1 MLAQLRELLR
11 FKIDESNFAI
21 RVEQI
26 NSRLRLYPRIVFSQV
41 AIAFLLVGVM
51 WNGVSH
57 SILLG
62 WLALICSV
70 HLVEILF
77 WVRLHNQA
85 NTIEQ
90 CRRWNILFCW
100 FSAIVGLA
108 WGISSFFMF
117 PHSQML
123 YQVILI
129 CVVLGITGAAVSSN
143 PVHPPSLLIH
153 MIGIVVPL
161 IICNFWEGDRPHLYL
176 GGMLVIYI
184 LYIIS
189 AATELINTFEKSVR
203 QRIENEIL
211 LHQVTLH
218 QTEFEKASAEI
229 TDLYNRAPLG
239 YHSLNKEGVFCRIN
253 DTELSWLGYT
263 RDELL
268 GKLNWRDVLTPASQ
282 QVFRQ
287 SFPLFKQRGYVDDLE
302 MEIVRKD
309 GTKFIVLVTGTAIYD
324 DGGNF
329 FLSRSML
336 TDITNRKM
344 TEQKLAESMIQ
355 LEAKELAKSHFL
367 AAAGHDL
374 RQPLSAA
381 NLFIDALK
389 GIGISNEQK
398 QIVDR
403 LDQAMSNFNVLLDTL
418 LNVSKLDAGIIK
430 PEITSVNLAEIF
442 VWLEQTFAQL
452 LKEKHL
458 RFKLFLPLNKPLIVR
473 TDYGLLKSVLMN
485 LVSNALKFTSKGG
498 IFVSARPRGDEVLFQ
513 VWDTG
518 IGIQEENIEKI
529 FDDFFQI
536 NNPQRDRTQGLG
548 LGLSIAKRSLALFD
562 GKISCRSQFGRG
574 SVFAFRLPTHN
585 KANQELHDSRKSEP
599 MELEAVRQF
608 VKGKRFVIVEDDAMV
623 SEALKKSLTVMEGRV
638 ESYYDA
644 DVALQTANIENADC
658 YIVDYMLP
666 GDVDGT
672 NFLLRLHQE
681 LHRPVCAVMMSGN
694 TTSDFIRK
702 AAFFDWPVLHKPVN
716 TTQLVSRL
724 SEQYNK
730 PD

>member
-11 FKIDESNFAI
+11 FNIDESNFAI

-41 AIAFLLVGVM
+41 ATAFLLVGVM
-51 WNGVSH
+51 WNGVPH
-57 SILLG
+57 NILLG
-62 WLALICSV
+62 WLALICAV
-70 HLVEILF
+70 HLIEILV
-77 WVRLHNQA
+77 WVPLHNQA
-85 NTIEQ
+85 NNIEQ
-90 CRRWNILFCW
+90 CRRWHILFCW
-100 FSAIVGLA
+100 FSAIVGLS
-108 WGISSFFMF
+108 WGISSFLMF

-129 CVVLGITGAAVSSN
+129 SVVLGITGAAVSSN

-153 MIGIVVPL
+153 MTGIVVPL
-161 IICNFWEGDRPHLYL
+161 IIINFLESDWPHLIL
-176 GGMLVIYI
+176 GAMLVIYL
-184 LYIIS
+184 LYVIS

-211 LHQVTLH
+211 LNQLTLH
-218 QTEFEKASAEI
+218 QSEFEKASAEI
-229 TDLYNRAPLG
+229 ADLYNRAPLG
-239 YHSLNKEGVFCRIN
+239 YHSLDKDGVICRIN

-268 GKLNWRDVLTPASQ
+268 GKIYWRDLITPESQ
-282 QVFRQ
+282 HVFQQ
-287 SFPLFKQRGYVDDLE
+287 SFPFFKQQGYVDDLE

-309 GTKFIVLVTGTAIYD
+309 GTKFIALVNGTAIYD
-324 DGGNF
+324 DAGNF
-329 FLSRSML
+329 LLSRSML
-336 TDITNRKM
+336 TDITNRKI
-344 TEQKLAESMIQ
+344 TEQKLAESMLQ

-381 NLFIDALK
+381 NLFIGALK

-403 LDQAMSNFNVLLDTL
+403 LDQAMSNFNVLLNTL
-418 LNVSKLDAGIIK
+418 LDVSKLDAGIIQ

-442 VWLEQTFAQL
+442 SWLEQTFAQL
-452 LKEKHL
+452 HIEKHL
-458 RFKLFLPLNKPLIVR
+458 RFKLYFPLGKQLVVR

-498 IFVSARPRGDEVLFQ
+498 ILISARPRGEEILFQ

-529 FDDFFQI
+529 FEDFFQI

-548 LGLSIAKRSLALFD
+548 LGLSIAKRSLALFE

-574 SVFAFRLPTHN
+574 SAFGFRLPIDN
-585 KANQELHDSRKSEP
+585 RSKKEARDSKISAP

-608 VKGKRFVIVEDDAMV
+608 AKGKRFVIVEDDAMV
-623 SEALKKSLTVMEGRV
+623 SEALTKSLTIMGGIV
-638 ESYYDA
+638 ESYYAA
-644 DVALQTANIENADC
+644 DVALQAANIENADC

-666 GDVDGT
+666 GAVDGT
-672 NFLLRLHQE
+672 NFLHSLHQK
-681 LHRPVCAVMMSGN
+681 LHKPVCAVMMSGN
-694 TTSDFIRK
+694 TTSDFIRR
-702 AAFFDWPVLHKPVN
+702 AAFFNWPVLHKPVN
-716 TTQLVSRL
+716 ITQLISRL
-724 SEQYNK
+724 SEQYGT